1 MNKSRRSPEA
11 RNSRKKEIVA
21 LVKLVP
27 RLLFIGLNKRNL
39 LSHCLGVFE
48 IQDQVFGGR
57 SPFPG
62 PLGSIGSVPRPSLL
76 LVCWLSQVLIG
87 VDLCR
92 HAQVTFSLSV
102 CVCLCPSYPFLS
114 EHSHTGLGTYPTPV

>member
-39 LSHCLGVFE
+39 LSHCLGVWKFK
-48 IQDQVFGGR
+48 IKFLAVVV
-57 SPFPG
+57 PFQG
-62 PLGSIGSVPRPSLL
+62 
-76 LVCWLSQVLIG
+76 
-87 VDLCR
+87 
-92 HAQVTFSLSV
+92 H
-102 CVCLCPSYPFLS
+102 
-114 EHSHTGLGTYPTPV
+114 